1 MQRCVVALQLKL
13 VRCVRCLLLHGAGVK
28 CCALAVE
35 GTWATCSEGKDSAIH
50 HLMRG
55 TVLTGMCYYTLAS
68 VKAQTV

>member
-1 MQRCVVALQLKL
+1 VTAVCVVDADLLHAGY
-13 VRCVRCLLLHGAGVK
+13 CLLLHGEGVK